1 MTMLLVVL
9 ELKLLF
15 CFIVTP
21 PRRAG
26 AQVRLVSVAHT
37 RTVGLAPLLGQRH
50 CLLLAI
56 MWCTREDFTVWASLR
71 TTLTVHENHFSVSS
85 SRSSVLEGGI
95 HTANLKRVTEKN
107 KAVLYTP
114 MSRLYT
120 LYRL

>member
-1 MTMLLVVL
+1 MIMLPVVL

-56 MWCTREDFTVWASLR
+56 MWHTREDFTVWASLR
-71 TTLTVHENHFSVSS
+71 TTLTVHENHFSVTKVTVLY
-85 SRSSVLEGGI
+85 VLEGQGG
-95 HTANLKRVTEKN
+95 HSQYTATSALSHGEE
-107 KAVLYTP
+107 
-114 MSRLYT
+114 
-120 LYRL
+120 

>member
-1 MTMLLVVL
+1 MIMLPIVL

-50 CLLLAI
+50 CLLL
-56 MWCTREDFTVWASLR
+56 
-71 TTLTVHENHFSVSS
+71 TLCELHSVGVAQDDAHGS
-85 SRSSVLEGGI
+85 
-95 HTANLKRVTEKN
+95 
-107 KAVLYTP
+107 
-114 MSRLYT
+114 
-120 LYRL
+120 

>member
-56 MWCTREDFTVWASLR
+56 MWSARVKTSQCGRRSGRRSRFMKITFRFHLLEVLSSGGVTQLTS
-71 TTLTVHENHFSVSS
+71 TL
-85 SRSSVLEGGI
+85 
-95 HTANLKRVTEKN
+95 VTEKN